1 MSVIEAKNQLRVLST
16 DQRRELVAFLF
27 DLQDEENEAAE
38 LTRLH
43 AEMDAGRRVSLQDLL
58 KNHDSLLGRGL

>member
-58 KNHDSLLGRGL
+58 KKHDSLLARGL

>member
-43 AEMDAGRRVSLQDLL
+43 AEMDAGRRVSLHDLL
-58 KNHDSLLGRGL
+58 KKHDSLLARGL

>member
-16 DQRRELVAFLF
+16 DQRREIVAFLF

-38 LTRLH
+38 LTQLH
-43 AEMDAGRRVSLQDLL
+43 AEMDAGRRVSLVF
-58 KNHDSLLGRGL
+58 